1 MSQNEIH
8 LSSAEWSVM
17 ECLWESAPLT
27 GRDATVQMAQRMG
40 WNRSTTLTLLR
51 RLEEKGAV
59 TSDSEG
65 GKKLFVPL
73 ISREEAAVQET
84 ESFLERV
91 YQGSLSMMVN
101 AMTKKRSLS
110 QSEIDELYAMLQAIE
125 GGEQK

>member
-17 ECLWESAPLT
+17 ECLWEQSPLT
-27 GRDATVQMAQRMG
+27 GRETTERMAERMG

-59 TSDSEG
+59 RGDSEG

-73 ISREEAAVQET
+73 ISREDAAVRET

-91 YQGSLSMMVN
+91 YHGSLSLLVN
-101 AMTKKRSLS
+101 AMTKKNSLS
-110 QSEIDELYAMLQAIE
+110 QTEIDELYAMLQSIE